1 MIEELA
7 KDKKVEY
14 IDVYKKLFLN
24 DKLNEEYTDNGV
36 YLNTNGYEKVLKL
49 LKKVVDNN
57 EIDED
62 Q

>member
-14 IDVYKKLFLN
+14 IDVYKELSLN